1 MGLSNEMT
9 AIQERAEMKV
19 KLEHLEKE
27 NESVKQEQK
36 ETRDAIVHVNQ
47 EITEIKHML
56 EKALSAVDPI
66 NKDLMQV
73 KNVTEDYTKTKTKI
87 GGGLIV
93 LFMTF
98 GLIWEFVRILL
109 KNGFERFMP

>member
-1 MGLSNEMT
+1 MGLNNEVT

-27 NESVKQEQK
+27 NESLKREQK

-56 EKALSAVDPI
+56 EKALTAVEPI

-73 KNVTEDYTKTKTKI
+73 KGVTEDYTKMKTKI

-93 LFMTF
+93 VFMIF
-98 GLIWEFVRILL
+98 GLVWEFVRILL
-109 KNGFERFMP
+109 KSGFERFTS